1 MRSGSRRWHT
11 VLPRDH
17 HGPNLRHKAFNHKIL
32 ERQTMMIIPPNHHGP
47 EVWRFIR
54 LLRTF
59 AIPEGRRDS
68 LASCCQDPDADK
80 PAGDPAGGVGGVKVG
95 GRNPFALRPL
105 RRICFPETDARRAA
119 PAPLHLAFI
128 AGCPIGMRWQAVA
141 GDRGV
146 AKFCT
151 PARRRSCKTWQELR
165 LWLLSSRTL
174 CLAVCT
180 PARLVPEAPR
190 GARCCRWRFSPTK
203 PGLRK
208 RKRSSPMYAKTG

>member
-1 MRSGSRRWHT
+1 M
-11 VLPRDH
+11 
-17 HGPNLRHKAFNHKIL
+17 
-32 ERQTMMIIPPNHHGP
+32 
-47 EVWRFIR
+47 
-54 LLRTF
+54 
-59 AIPEGRRDS
+59 
-68 LASCCQDPDADK
+68 
-80 PAGDPAGGVGGVKVG
+80 KVG
-95 GRNPFALRPL
+95 GAIPFALRPL

-190 GARCCRWRFSPTK
+190 RSLLPVGISVQLSQASVTQTLYPPVCENRMNQAGDFRSRHFRFDTATRASTAAGGVADSFHPPSAT
-203 PGLRK
+203 LD
-208 RKRSSPMYAKTG
+208 